1 MEVQYRNLL
10 YIKWEEVLQHNVP
23 EESIYFWK
31 KVVNPKNAAGDY
43 MFREL
48 ALFAFKMLSVPSS
61 NTVVKRSFSVMNII
75 KSKLRNKMLLEL
87 LNAIM
92 TIKLHF

>member
-1 MEVQYRNLL
+1 LKFANSDQLETMEVQYRDLL
-10 YIKWEEVLQHNVP
+10 NIKWEEVFQHNVP

-48 ALFAFKMLSVPSS
+48 ALFAFKML
-61 NTVVKRSFSVMNII
+61 
-75 KSKLRNKMLLEL
+75 LEL